1 MGKECAELS
10 KCDHCGYRLQS
21 KDCFEIDVGD
31 SEAEPFKE
39 GHGTVIHCICYQCGE
54 EWVE

>member
-1 MGKECAELS
+1 MGKECAERS

-21 KDCFEIDVGD
+21 KDCFEIIVGD
-31 SEAEPFKE
+31 EEAEPFKE
-39 GHGTVIHCICYQCGE
+39 GHGIVIHCICYQCGK